1 MTKSYTI
8 EECVKR
14 LNLRPGDK
22 RIVKSLRSKNK
33 LAWTKEKNRIRISE
47 NAIAQMLDEMGRKET
62 YDELI
67 SKLRDLM
74 VFLKKNKLQIPF
86 FLKGIIGECLTMKK
100 LLSQKHLKNSII
112 LYLGG
117 ATPKQDI
124 IVDGK
129 KIQVKTQFPH
139 DVIIKNVKCFSSP
152 SISRNT
158 FDFVDHIILVIV
170 QDEDL
175 LTSEFYIF
183 NKDEFKYFSEVG
195 CWSAKSRGDKSIF
208 YIQKIK
214 GELTKSAKK
223 IVEKYDTPDY
233 RELFSNS
240 KNKWERIT

>member
-1 MTKSYTI
+1 MTQSYTI
-8 EECVKR
+8 KECLQR
-14 LNLRPGDK
+14 LNLRPGDE
-22 RIVKSLRSKNK
+22 RIVNSLRSKNK

-47 NAIAQMLDEMGRKET
+47 NAIVQMLDEMRREKT
-62 YDELI
+62 YDEVI

-86 FLKGIIGECLTMKK
+86 FLKGMIGECLTMKE
-100 LLSQKHLKNSII
+100 LLSQKHLKNSRI

-117 ATPKQDI
+117 ATPKEDI
-124 IVDGK
+124 IVNGK

-139 DVIIKNVKCFSSP
+139 KVIIKNVKCFSSP
-152 SISRNT
+152 SISRST
-158 FDFVDHIILVIV
+158 FDFVDHIVLVIV
-170 QDEDL
+170 EDEDL

-208 YIQKIK
+208 CIQEIK

-223 IVEKYDTPDY
+223 IVEKYNTLDY
-233 RELFSNS
+233 RKLFTDS
-240 KNKWERIT
+240 KNNWERIK